1 MSIPIKDFK
10 LLIADDSP
18 VYRKLLGNMLSEQR
32 YSTLFAKTGREAID
46 LFAECQPDLVITDWM
61 MPDVTGIELCKR
73 IREDPSYAYII
84 ILTAVTDKR
93 EISAGLSAGADDYL
107 TKPFEP
113 EELRARVGVGC
124 RVIEFHRQ
132 IEAKTRLLEELALTD
147 ELTGLP
153 NRRAIEAWAVKQVA
167 GAVRHG
173 FPVCVVMTDLDHFK
187 RINDNFGH
195 EAGDTV
201 LKKFARILKDN
212 CRNSNM
218 CGRVGGEEFLIV
230 LTHSDIQ
237 EATIAVERIRERLAE
252 EIFTFGVHEVI
263 VTASFGIASVDGESK
278 NFSQLVSHAD
288 GALYSAK
295 RLGRNRIALATGP
308 LAPHLK

>member
-1 MSIPIKDFK
+1 
-10 LLIADDSP
+10 
-18 VYRKLLGNMLSEQR
+18 
-32 YSTLFAKTGREAID
+32 
-46 LFAECQPDLVITDWM
+46 

-153 NRRAIEAWAVKQVA
+153 NRRAIEAWAVKQIA

-173 FPVCVVMTDLDHFK
+173 FPVCVVMADLDRFK